1 MATNYENYRSWY
13 ADLLPTLF
21 PDRNAGFI
29 ILMVAFPLLERYLR
43 QIVGLGPKDNLNEDC
58 MKELCKLFP
67 ELPDET
73 ASRQFWDV
81 FRNGILHQVTLSRE
95 NRKGVLLPLGLL
107 CHNKPVISIDAQ
119 GEFWVNPVLFTQRIL
134 TAIEGNFGAFEGK
147 SSAGQPLPTVVTH
160 GSSSAPYLG
169 TRGG

>member
-29 ILMVAFPLLERYLR
+29 ILMVALPLLERYLR

-67 ELPDET
+67 ELPDKT

-95 NRKGVLLPLGLL
+95 NRKGVYCLLD
-107 CHNKPVISIDAQ
+107 CCVTIS
-119 GEFWVNPVLFTQRIL
+119 P
-134 TAIEGNFGAFEGK
+134 
-147 SSAGQPLPTVVTH
+147 SYP
-160 GSSSAPYLG
+160 
-169 TRGG
+169 